1 MKGSRAILALVALA
15 LVLGATTIWAQDQY
29 AIPLDRSMK
38 PGRTVITFDTHVYIF
53 VSEISF
59 CAHFEKIDTERVRL
73 SIKPVI
79 TPPTPYCV
87 VSVQWGNFPAVL
99 LSVNSSGGSA
109 FILDTETGYA
119 EK

>member
-1 MKGSRAILALVALA
+1 MRGSRAILALVALA
-15 LVLGATTIWAQDQY
+15 LVLGATTLWAQDPY

-38 PGRTVITFDTHVYIF
+38 PGRTTITFDSRVYVF

-59 CAHFEKIDTERVRL
+59 SARFDKIDTERVRL
-73 SIKPVI
+73 TIKPV
-79 TPPTPYCV
+79 TTLPTPYYV
-87 VSVQWGNFPAVL
+87 VAVQWGNFPAVS
-99 LSVNSSGGSA
+99 LSIDSSGGNA